1 MSIPETSDP
10 QQLAEAVGREFYRR
24 DTAVQAMDMTLSTIG
39 PDTAEFAMTVRDD
52 MLNSH
57 GICHGGFIFTL
68 ADTAFAYAC
77 NARNRR
83 AVAQS
88 CSITYLQPAA
98 AGSRLVARCTEVAST
113 GRSGIYDTIATDENG
128 TTIAVFRGQ
137 SREIKGAILD
147 ANPDSASDGK
157 TP

>member
-1 MSIPETSDP
+1 
-10 QQLAEAVGREFYRR
+10 
-24 DTAVQAMDMTLSTIG
+24 MTLSAIG
-39 PDTAEFAMTVRDD
+39 PGTAEFAMTVRDD
-52 MLNSH
+52 MVNSH

-88 CSITYLQPAA
+88 CSITFLQPAA
-98 AGSRLVARCTEVAST
+98 AGSRLIARCTEVAST
-113 GRSGIYDTIATDENG
+113 GRSGIYDTTVSDESG
-128 TTIAVFRGQ
+128 ATIAVFRGQ

-147 ANPDSASDGK
+147 ADPDPASDGEI
-157 TP
+157 P

>member
-1 MSIPETSDP
+1 MPAPDTPHS
-10 QQLAEAVGREFYRR
+10 QKLADAVGREFYRH
-24 DTAVQAMDMTLSTIG
+24 DAAVQALGMTLGAIG
-39 PDTAEFAMTVRDD
+39 PGWAEFSMTVRDD

-88 CSITYLQPAA
+88 CSITFLKSAPA
-98 AGSRLVARCTEVAST
+98 GGRLIARCTEVAGA
-113 GRSGIYDTIATDENG
+113 GRSGIYDTAVTDEDG
-128 TTIAVFRGQ
+128 ITIAVFRGQ
-137 SREIKGAILD
+137 SREIKGTILD
-147 ANPDSASDGK
+147 ADPEPGADEKNP
-157 TP
+157 